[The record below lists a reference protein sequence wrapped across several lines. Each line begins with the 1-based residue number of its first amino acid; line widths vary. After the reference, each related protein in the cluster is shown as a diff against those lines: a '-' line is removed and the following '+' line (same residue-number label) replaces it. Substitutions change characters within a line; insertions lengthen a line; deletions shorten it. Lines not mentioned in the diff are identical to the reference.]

1 MVRWTLIRRFAL
13 VALAAGITA
22 CSEPAT
28 APEIQAAAPNL
39 IGSETGPSLLQ
50 CRRTLF
56 DVTWGLIGPLGGVL
70 SLNGNTIT
78 VPPLALNQLAFI
90 TIRQPSTPFVEVEV
104 RVNGRD
110 HFQFDAP
117 LTVAIDYSRCAD
129 WRIGP
134 EPLTVWQIDPD
145 TKAFIA
151 DMGGVDDRAAR
162 KISFTTDHFSGYA
175 IAQ

>member
-1 MVRWTLIRRFAL
+1 MVRWTVVRRFAL

-28 APEIQAAAPNL
+28 APEIGAPAPNF
-39 IGSETGPSLLQ
+39 IGTETGQSLLE

-56 DVTWGLIGPLGGVL
+56 DISWGLLGPLGGVL
-70 SLNGNTIT
+70 SLNGHTIVVPPQALDRLVFIT
-78 VPPLALNQLAFI
+78 V
-90 TIRQPSTPFVEVEV
+90 RQPSTPFVEMEV
-104 RVNGRD
+104 RVNGQD
-110 HFQFDAP
+110 HFQFAAP
-117 LTVAIDYSRCAD
+117 LTVTLDYGRCAD

-145 TKAFIA
+145 TKEFIA
-151 DMGGVDDRAAR
+151 DMGGVDDRAAK

>member
-1 MVRWTLIRRFAL
+1 MVRWTVIRRFAL

-28 APEIQAAAPNL
+28 APQIEAAAPNL
-39 IGSETGPSLLQ
+39 IGTETGPSLLE

-56 DVTWGLIGPLGGVL
+56 DITWGFIGPLGGLL

-78 VPPLALNQLAFI
+78 VPPQALDRLAFI
-90 TIRQPSTPFVEVEV
+90 TIRQPSTQFVEIEV
-104 RVNGRD
+104 RVNGQD
-110 HFQFDAP
+110 HFQFAAP
-117 LTVAIDYSRCAD
+117 LTVVLDYSRCAD

-134 EPLTVWQIDPD
+134 GPLSVWQIDPD
-145 TKAFIA
+145 TKALIT

-162 KISFTTDHFSGYA
+162 TISFTTDHFSGYA